1 MTRTRLLPMSE
12 ETVAQWRAARETKGS
27 ALPQA
32 TGGGELE
39 LLEIHVDDVA
49 VGGVALGHTSAD
61 QRSRVSIRLLETSLA
76 DDDAPHWLAVLDA
89 IEQHVRVRG
98 ARTIVTAVPARLVGP
113 FQQAGF
119 VATMTGVG
127 ITLEPGSDR
136 LTPVTSRVLL
146 RPMDGA
152 ERRRFVPEAR
162 EFLRAG
168 MARAG
173 VLGDPD
179 APLDLVERRLAA
191 LADDPPAEEVLLTA
205 VADGTP
211 VGRVWGTSVERGDL
225 VDLEVNTIDLVAE
238 HRGQGL
244 TRLVLA
250 ALETYAREHGLR
262 DVRGR
267 VYAHLAQARSTLTA
281 LGVGVDEVHLR
292 KDLRRPSG

>member
-12 ETVAQWRAARETKGS
+12 ETVTQWRAARETNGS

-32 TGGGELE
+32 TGADELE
-39 LLEIHVDDVA
+39 LLEIHLDDVA
-49 VGGVALGHTSAD
+49 VGGVALGHTSAG

-76 DDDAPHWLAVLDA
+76 DDDAPHWLAVLAA
-89 IEQHVRVRG
+89 IEQHVRGQG
-98 ARTIVTAVPARLVGP
+98 AGTIVTAVPARLVGA

-136 LTPVTSRVLL
+136 ITPVTSRVVL
-146 RPMDGA
+146 RTMDAA

-168 MARAG
+168 MTRAG

-179 APLDLVERRLAA
+179 APLDLVEQRLVA

-211 VGRVWGTSVERGDL
+211 VGRIWGTAVQRGDL

-292 KDLRRPSG
+292 KDLHRPG